1 MGILKKK
8 HQVLLII
15 MLLCLLFTSSCEKK
29 GASKDSQGNGK
40 DYPEDTPWNHGPL
53 AILENETGW
62 YTWGLNDGVG
72 IICLRYYD
80 KESANTILLCNKPE
94 CAHEG
99 GDGCEATYQSL
110 KVINAVFY
118 DGYLYI
124 LGWDGIDDG
133 MGHYTSDVN
142 KKYNVINLS
151 LYRAALDGSAIDK
164 VGMVLETE
172 NEQHLSVKKRSFGD
186 YAYYYNDNS
195 FIIHKGFAYI
205 PYYLQ
210 LGSGLVGLRGGG
222 MIKMDLST
230 GKTQE
235 IDKIENLQKRAPAGL
250 VGTEDYVY
258 YYQVDGTVRKDYPWY
273 RYVISED
280 RIESAEPKFS
290 DPEATFSGRKH
301 EILPIAPYFK
311 GDRSYWLAKSY
322 QEGEEDRIAIVV
334 CNVTTGEVL
343 PEESIE
349 TQVPFNKKKYR
360 SSHRYPSQYSMTYY
374 NGMFLIA
381 DEDKATLCD
390 QNGVILGEI
399 AVPKEMFEIAEA
411 ETGLTMEYRISN
423 EKLYLIFGRM
433 GFNYANY
440 RILSSSLEYIKN
452 GQGKWTDAFYVQG
465 IKTLEKLLE
474 EQSQFEQPV
483 LPK

>member
-1 MGILKKK
+1 
-8 HQVLLII
+8 
-15 MLLCLLFTSSCEKK
+15 
-29 GASKDSQGNGK
+29 
-40 DYPEDTPWNHGPL
+40 
-53 AILENETGW
+53 
-62 YTWGLNDGVG
+62 
-72 IICLRYYD
+72 
-80 KESANTILLCNKPE
+80 
-94 CAHEG
+94 
-99 GDGCEATYQSL
+99 
-110 KVINAVFY
+110 
-118 DGYLYI
+118 
-124 LGWDGIDDG
+124 
-133 MGHYTSDVN
+133 
-142 KKYNVINLS
+142 
-151 LYRAALDGSAIDK
+151 
-164 VGMVLETE
+164 
-172 NEQHLSVKKRSFGD
+172 
-186 YAYYYNDNS
+186 
-195 FIIHKGFAYI
+195 
-205 PYYLQ
+205 
-210 LGSGLVGLRGGG
+210 

-290 DPEATFSGRKH
+290 DPEVTFSGRKH
-301 EILPIAPYFK
+301 EILPISPYFK

-399 AVPKEMFEIAEA
+399 AVPKETFEIAEA

-440 RILSSSLEYIKN
+440 RILSSSLEDIKN